1 LHERALTG
9 RVFFCN
15 AIAARQHCDFGAC
28 VAHETTET
36 LSPEDVMRRRRR
48 SRKMNSLYDTVGDR
62 ARKRVLYNRTVAE
75 LRATNIDT
83 RLDLDIYYGDIPA
96 IASRAVYGR

>member
-1 LHERALTG
+1 
-9 RVFFCN
+9 
-15 AIAARQHCDFGAC
+15 
-28 VAHETTET
+28 
-36 LSPEDVMRRRRR
+36 
-48 SRKMNSLYDTVGDR
+48 MNSLYDTVRDR